1 MKERKRVTLDVF
13 AITIAFI
20 AAGFTGWQ
28 ILETREHN
36 RLSLRPHLDVSLM
49 GSNDLTFR
57 SLRVD
62 NAGLGPAFIESMDFT
77 HNGVK
82 ILRGPNKDDG
92 TPKREYLQIVLDR
105 IGWPTDTPSRNR
117 ILRTTLPKGAV
128 LSAGSEVHIF
138 KITSK
143 LNGDEYQQF
152 RSLELD
158 IVYRSTYNERCRV
171 IFNPKKENAYTHFPC
186 KK

>member
-1 MKERKRVTLDVF
+1 MDKTKRVTLDVF

-36 RLSLRPHLDVSLM
+36 RLALRPHLDVSLK

-62 NAGLGPAFIESMDFT
+62 NAGLGPAFIESMNFT
-77 HNGVK
+77 LDDVP
-82 ILRGPNKDDG
+82 ILRETYKDDG
-92 TPKREYLQIVLDR
+92 TPQREYLQIVLDK
-105 IGWPTDTPSRNR
+105 IGWPRDDASRNR

-128 LSAGSEVHIF
+128 LSPGSEVHIF
-138 KITSK
+138 KIISD
-143 LNGDEYQQF
+143 LSDDEYQQF
-152 RSLELD
+152 RELELD
-158 IVYRSTYNERCRV
+158 IIYRSTYNETCRV
-171 IFNPKKENAYTHFPC
+171 IFNPKKEDAYTHFPC
-186 KK
+186 K